1 MGGTAFWAIVA
12 LCALILLFG
21 EVSGQAKSKP
31 ITTHL
36 TAKWPDSPLL
46 LEASEYMAEESLATF
61 WGFVETI
68 AEMDV
73 NAYREKTDKEKF
85 EDTLMT
91 ASRFLLPSQLRILK
105 FALSVRAYSPKIEM
119 FRQIVIDRSLP
130 SPVECGAVV
139 DVGGQLVCDVDKVKK
154 LVEEGGG
161 DKPVVYEVDHHFP
174 GGENAKVVAV
184 LYAELGSPE
193 FPAFHQML
201 KELASAGKVDYILRH
216 RVQNHSPRRVRLSGY
231 GVELAIKSTEYKAQ
245 DDTKVQEEDR
255 EVVEDEEGEVE
266 VEGFLFNKL
275 ESLHPEKK
283 EDLNQLRKHLIESQH
298 EMAPMKVWQL
308 QHLSLQAAQRI
319 MSAPPDQQLSI
330 LVQTAQN
337 FPALARSLVRIK
349 VDDKMKREIL
359 KNQNTLSQ
367 QMDVNPSDAALFIN
381 GLLLDMEY
389 TTIFTLLDHIRSE
402 DRVIGGLHKL
412 GLEGEA
418 LTTLLALDA
427 SDGPQEYGID
437 IRDSAI
443 MWMNN
448 IETDKAYRK
457 WPSSTGEL
465 LRPTYPGMLRSIRK
479 NFHNLVIVADPSKA
493 STAELIRL
501 VESFM
506 NHNAPFR
513 IGLVIAVDSDESLRG
528 FDDAGLAM
536 LCAFNF
542 ISENFAGREDANLKA
557 LQFMIDIYGSSQGDI
572 TVADITNFFANKYP
586 STDLDDVFG
595 EDSDYDVG
603 RMLAQEFVEKAGITT
618 FPQVLMNGVPLPEKH
633 LNADEFEEVVL
644 MEVMRTTQM
653 LQKAVYR
660 GELGDKH
667 DVTDWL
673 MAMPNIM
680 PRLNDRILSTKS
692 SSYVDMTG
700 ESNLRLSAITLE
712 DFSALKA
719 TEMTSIMTNS
729 FHYLSTKTE
738 PAIRPLTVWIVA
750 DFDTEEGRGLLVEAI
765 KYLRE
770 SNSVRAYAVHN
781 LDTTKSTPGIFSRAV
796 EVAQNTLAPAV
807 ARQFLAKVLVKEN
820 AKKILNGSKK
830 WSDFGITGLDMDAF
844 LSRLSALKEDVFK
857 KHSAYARKVLSLSS
871 GARAVLANGRMLGT
885 LRPSEKFVQEDFG
898 LLEKY
903 FQSSLGEKITE
914 VLEGEDSLPKGN
926 INDMIMK
933 VAAILQTKPQSK
945 GRTNINLRAEQYS
958 VVKIPARDP
967 KMPAFDIV
975 AVCDPVSSAAQKL
988 GPILLVLQEV
998 VNANIR
1004 VVLNAR
1010 EKHSEMPLKSFYR
1023 FVLEPEPL
1031 FTDGGE
1037 LAPGPHARFTSIPE
1051 SPILTQNYHPPE
1063 NWLVE
1068 VVESL
1073 HDLDN
1078 IKLESVESGV
1088 HSEFELE
1095 NLLLEGHCFEQSSGN
1110 PPRGLQFTLGNNNQP
1125 VMVDTIV
1132 MANLGYFQLKAN
1144 PGAWLLKLR
1153 HGRSADIYSI
1163 ASHEGTDTPA
1173 GSEDVQVVMG
1183 SFKSHVVKLRV
1194 AKKPGKQHMQLL
1206 SDESDEG
1213 GGLWNS
1219 ITSMPVIGPIVEEQ
1233 RVLVRQVFDLVRILW
1248 TSTFTSGSSSDDQDE
1263 TINIFSV
1270 ASGHLYERFLRI
1282 MMVSVL
1288 RHTKAPVK
1296 FWFLKNFLSP
1306 NFKDALPLLAN
1317 EYGFEY
1323 ELVQYKWPRWLH
1335 QQSEKQRIIWGY
1347 KILFLDVL
1355 FPLDI
1360 KKIIFV
1366 DADQVVR
1373 ADIKDLNNEDLDGA
1387 PYGFVPFC
1395 DSRKEIEGFR
1405 FWKQGYWHNH
1415 LAGRKYHISALFVVD
1430 LKRFRQIAAGDRLR
1444 GQYQGLSQDPNSL
1457 SNLDQDLPNNMIHQ
1471 VRIKSLPQDW
1481 LWCESWCDDESKK
1494 TAKIIDLCNNPMTKE
1509 AKLVAAQRIISEWTE
1524 YDADIKNVMQGFK
1537 ESKASPAPDS
1547 SSQRSHIEL

>member
-1 MGGTAFWAIVA
+1 MKGLKCKGFTRMGGTAFWAIVA

-765 KYLRE
+765 KYLHF
-770 SNSVRAYAVHN
+770 AHYTH
-781 LDTTKSTPGIFSRAV
+781 
-796 EVAQNTLAPAV
+796 
-807 ARQFLAKVLVKEN
+807 
-820 AKKILNGSKK
+820 
-830 WSDFGITGLDMDAF
+830 
-844 LSRLSALKEDVFK
+844 
-857 KHSAYARKVLSLSS
+857 HSLS
-871 GARAVLANGRMLGT
+871 
-885 LRPSEKFVQEDFG
+885 F
-898 LLEKY
+898 
-903 FQSSLGEKITE
+903 
-914 VLEGEDSLPKGN
+914 
-926 INDMIMK
+926 
-933 VAAILQTKPQSK
+933 
-945 GRTNINLRAEQYS
+945 
-958 VVKIPARDP
+958 
-967 KMPAFDIV
+967 
-975 AVCDPVSSAAQKL
+975 
-988 GPILLVLQEV
+988 
-998 VNANIR
+998 
-1004 VVLNAR
+1004 
-1010 EKHSEMPLKSFYR
+1010 HSFYR

-1206 SDESDEG
+1206 SDESDE
-1213 GGLWNS
+1213 
-1219 ITSMPVIGPIVEEQ
+1219 
-1233 RVLVRQVFDLVRILW
+1233 
-1248 TSTFTSGSSSDDQDE
+1248 GSSSDDQDE

-1457 SNLDQDLPNNMIHQ
+1457 SNLDQRWCVRWVWEVKPRPQHITPHPSTPSELALQLPLAGNEENEI
-1471 VRIKSLPQDW
+1471 VAIK
-1481 LWCESWCDDESKK
+1481 
-1494 TAKIIDLCNNPMTKE
+1494 
-1509 AKLVAAQRIISEWTE
+1509 V
-1524 YDADIKNVMQGFK
+1524 
-1537 ESKASPAPDS
+1537 
-1547 SSQRSHIEL
+1547 

>member
-1 MGGTAFWAIVA
+1 MRGAAIRAIGV
-12 LCALILLFG
+12 LSALILLAG
-21 EVSGQAKSKP
+21 RVAGQAKGKP

-36 TAKWPDSPLL
+36 SAKWSNTPLL

-61 WGFVETI
+61 WGFVEAMVEVDPHT
-68 AEMDV
+68 
-73 NAYREKTDKEKF
+73 YTKKSDKEKF
-85 EDTLMT
+85 ETMLAA

-105 FALSVRAYSPKIEM
+105 LSLSVRAYSPKVET
-119 FRQIVIDRSLP
+119 FQQIVLDRGLP
-130 SPVECGAVV
+130 STGECGAVV
-139 DVGGQLVCDVDKVKK
+139 DVAGQLTCDAREVRK
-154 LVEEGGG
+154 LVEGAAGER
-161 DKPVVYEVDHHFP
+161 PVVYEVDHHFP

-193 FPAFHQML
+193 FPVFHQVL
-201 KELASAGKVDYILRH
+201 KELAIAGKVDYVLRH
-216 RVQNHSPRRVRLSGY
+216 RVKNQSSRRVRLSGY

-245 DDTKVQEEDR
+245 DDTKVQEEGR
-255 EVVEDEEGEVE
+255 EQEEDEEAEVE
-266 VEGFLFNKL
+266 VEGFLFSKL

-283 EDLNQLRKHLIESQH
+283 EDLNQLRKHLVESQH

-319 MSAPPDQQLSI
+319 MSAPADERLSI

-359 KNQNTLSQ
+359 KNQNTLT
-367 QMDVNPSDAALFIN
+367 QMEVNPSDAALYIN

-418 LTTLLALDA
+418 LKTLLGLDT
-427 SDGPQEYGID
+427 SEGPQEYGID

-443 MWMNN
+443 MWINN

-465 LRPTYPGMLRSIRK
+465 LRPTYLGMLRSIRK

-493 STAELIRL
+493 GAAELIRM
-501 VESFM
+501 VESFIT
-506 NHNAPFR
+506 HTAPVR
-513 IGLVIAVDSDESLRG
+513 VGLVFSVDSDESLRG
-528 FDDAGLAM
+528 FDDPGLAM

-542 ISENFAGREDANLKA
+542 ISENFAGREDANYKA
-557 LQFMIDIYGSSQGDI
+557 LQFLLDIYSTAQGDV
-572 TVADITNFFANKYP
+572 TVADVTSLFKSKYP
-586 STDLDDVFG
+586 STDLEDVFG

-603 RMLAQEFVEKAGITT
+603 RMLAQDFVEKAGITS
-618 FPQVLMNGVPLPEKH
+618 FPQALMNGVPLPEKH
-633 LNADEFEEVVL
+633 LNVDEFEEVVL
-644 MEVMRTTQM
+644 MEVMRATQV
-653 LQKAVYR
+653 LQRAVYR
-660 GELGDKH
+660 GELNDKH

-680 PRLNDRILSTKS
+680 PRLNERILSTKS
-692 SSYVDMTG
+692 SKYVDMTG
-700 ESNLRLSAITLE
+700 ESDLKLSGISVE

-719 TEMTSIMTNS
+719 PEMTSILANT
-729 FHYLSTKTE
+729 FRYLSTKSE
-738 PAIRPLTVWIVA
+738 PAIRPLTMWLVA
-750 DFDTEEGRGLLVEAI
+750 DFDTEEGRALLLEAV

-770 SNSVRAYAVHN
+770 SNSVRVYAVHN
-781 LDTTKSTPGIFSRAV
+781 LDTTSSTPGVFSRAI
-796 EVAQNTLAPAV
+796 EVAQATLAPAV

-820 AKKILNGSKK
+820 ARKILDGSKK
-830 WSDFGITGLDMDAF
+830 WSDFELSGLDMDAY
-844 LSRLSALKEDVFK
+844 LSRLSALKDDVFK
-857 KHSAYARKVLSLSS
+857 KHAAYARKVLSLPP
-871 GARAVLANGRMLGT
+871 GAHAVLANGRMLGT
-885 LRPSEKFVQEDFG
+885 LRPSEKFVQEDLG

-903 FQSSLGEKITE
+903 FQSTLGEKITE

-945 GRTNINLRAEQYS
+945 GRTNLNLRSDQYS
-958 VVKIPARDP
+958 VIRIPPRDP
-967 KMPAFDIV
+967 DMPAFEIV

-988 GPILLVLQEV
+988 GPILMVLQEV
-998 VNANIR
+998 VNADIR
-1004 VVLNAR
+1004 VILNAR

-1031 FTDGGE
+1031 FSESGE
-1037 LAPGPHARFTSIPE
+1037 LAPGPHARFTGLPE

-1078 IKLESVESGV
+1078 IKLELVESGV

-1095 NLLLEGHCFEQSSGN
+1095 HLLLEGHCFEQSTGN
-1110 PPRGLQFTLGNNNQP
+1110 PPRGLQFTLGNSKQP
-1125 VMVDTIV
+1125 VLVDTIV

-1153 HGRSADIYSI
+1153 NGRSAEIYSI

-1173 GSEDVQVVMG
+1173 GSEDVQVVMS
-1183 SFKSHVVKLRV
+1183 SFKSHVVKVRV

-1206 SDESDEG
+1206 ADENEEGG

-1219 ITSMPVIGPIVEEQ
+1219 ITS
-1233 RVLVRQVFDLVRILW
+1233 
-1248 TSTFTSGSSSDDQDE
+1248 TFSSGGAADDPDD
-1263 TINIFSV
+1263 TVNIFSV

-1282 MMVSVL
+1282 MMVSVV
-1288 RHTKAPVK
+1288 RHTKTPVK

-1306 NFKDALPLLAN
+1306 SFKDILPLLAK

-1373 ADIKDLNNEDLDGA
+1373 GDIKDLNNEDLDGA

-1405 FWKQGYWHNH
+1405 FWKQGYWRNH
-1415 LAGRKYHISALFVVD
+1415 LAGRRYHISALFVVD
-1430 LKRFRQIAAGDRLR
+1430 LKKFRRIAAGDRLR

-1457 SNLDQDLPNNMIHQ
+1457 SNLDQDLPNNMVHQ

-1509 AKLVAAQRIISEWTE
+1509 AKLVAAQRIIPEWIDYDTE
-1524 YDADIKNVMQGFK
+1524 IKNVMQGFK
-1537 ESKASPAPDS
+1537 ESRASQSEDS
-1547 SSQRSHIEL
+1547 SSHRSHTEL

>member
-1 MGGTAFWAIVA
+1 MKEGA
-12 LCALILLFG
+12 G
-21 EVSGQAKSKP
+21 E
-31 ITTHL
+31 
-36 TAKWPDSPLL
+36 
-46 LEASEYMAEESLATF
+46 
-61 WGFVETI
+61 
-68 AEMDV
+68 
-73 NAYREKTDKEKF
+73 R
-85 EDTLMT
+85 
-91 ASRFLLPSQLRILK
+91 
-105 FALSVRAYSPKIEM
+105 
-119 FRQIVIDRSLP
+119 
-130 SPVECGAVV
+130 
-139 DVGGQLVCDVDKVKK
+139 
-154 LVEEGGG
+154 
-161 DKPVVYEVDHHFP
+161 PVVYEVDHHYP

-184 LYAELGSPE
+184 LYGELGSAE
-193 FPAFHQML
+193 FPVFHQVL
-201 KELASAGKVDYILRH
+201 KELASAGKVDYIFRH
-216 RVQNHSPRRVRLSGY
+216 RVKNQSSRRVRLSGY

-245 DDTKVQEEDR
+245 DDTKVQEEGR
-255 EVVEDEEGEVE
+255 EEVEDEETEVE
-266 VEGFLFNKL
+266 VEGFLFSKL
-275 ESLHPEKK
+275 ESLHPDKK
-283 EDLNQLRKHLIESQH
+283 EDLNQLRKHLVESQH

-319 MSAPPDQQLSI
+319 MSAPADQQLSI
-330 LVQTAQN
+330 LAQTAQN

-359 KNQNTLSQ
+359 KNQNTISQ
-367 QMDVNPSDAALFIN
+367 QMDVGASDAALFIN

-389 TTIFTLLDHIRSE
+389 TTVFTLLDHIRSE

-418 LTTLLALDA
+418 LKTLLALDA

-493 STAELIRL
+493 ATAELIRM
-501 VESFM
+501 VESFIT
-506 NHNAPFR
+506 HNAPFR
-513 IGLVIAVDSDESLRG
+513 VGLVIAVDPEESLRG
-528 FDDAGLAM
+528 FDDPGMAM

-542 ISENFAGREDANLKA
+542 ISENFAGREDANYKA
-557 LQFMIDIYGSSQGDI
+557 LQFLSDIYSSSQGDV
-572 TVADITNFFANKYP
+572 TVADVTSLFKSKYP
-586 STDLDDVFG
+586 STDLEDVFG

-603 RMLAQEFVEKAGITT
+603 RLLAQEFVEKAGITNL
-618 FPQVLMNGVPLPEKH
+618 PQALMNGVPLPEKH

-644 MEVMRTTQM
+644 MEVMRTTQT

-673 MAMPNIM
+673 MALPNIM
-680 PRLNDRILSTKS
+680 PRLNERILSTKS

-700 ESNLRLSAITLE
+700 ESSLKLSGISVE

-719 TEMTSIMTNS
+719 SEMTSIMTNS
-729 FHYLSTKTE
+729 FRYLSTKSE
-738 PAIRPLTVWIVA
+738 PAIRPLTVWVVA
-750 DFDTEEGRGLLVEAI
+750 DFDTEEGRGLLVDAV

-770 SNSVRAYAVHN
+770 SNSVRVCAVHN
-781 LDTTKSTPGIFSRAV
+781 MDVTKGTPGLFSQAI
-796 EVAQNTLAPAV
+796 EVAQTTLAPAV

-820 AKKILNGSKK
+820 ARKILDGSKK
-830 WSDFGITGLDMDAF
+830 WSDFEITGLDMDAF
-844 LSRLSALKEDVFK
+844 QSRLSSLKDEVFK
-857 KHSAYARKVLSLSS
+857 KHSIYSRKVLSLSP

-885 LRPSEKFVQEDFG
+885 FRSSEKFVQEDYG

-903 FQSSLGEKITE
+903 FQSTLGEKITE
-914 VLEGEDSLPKGN
+914 VLEAEDVLPKGN

-945 GRTNINLRAEQYS
+945 GRMNVNLRSEQHS
-958 VVKIPARDP
+958 VVKIPPRDP
-967 KMPAFDIV
+967 SLPAFDIV
-975 AVCDPVSSAAQKL
+975 AICDPVSNAAQKL
-988 GPILLVLQEV
+988 GPVLLVLQEV

-1031 FTDGGE
+1031 FTEGGE
-1037 LAPGPHARFTSIPE
+1037 LAPGPHARFTGIPE

-1068 VVESL
+1068 VVESI

-1095 NLLLEGHCFEQSSGN
+1095 YLLLEGHCFEQSTGN
-1110 PPRGLQFTLGNNNQP
+1110 PPRGLQFTLGNTKQP

-1173 GSEDVQVVMG
+1173 GSEDVQVVMS
-1183 SFKSHVVKLRV
+1183 SFKSHVVKVRV

-1206 SDESDEG
+1206 SDDDDDGG

-1219 ITSMPVIGPIVEEQ
+1219 ITS
-1233 RVLVRQVFDLVRILW
+1233 
-1248 TSTFTSGSSSDDQDE
+1248 TFTSGAAEDQDE
-1263 TINIFSV
+1263 TVNIFSV

-1306 NFKDALPLLAN
+1306 NFKDALPLLAK

-1373 ADIKDLNNEDLDGA
+1373 ADIKDLNSEDLDGA

-1405 FWKQGYWHNH
+1405 FWKQGYWRNH

-1430 LKRFRQIAAGDRLR
+1430 LKKFRHIAAGDRLR

-1457 SNLDQDLPNNMIHQ
+1457 SNLDQDLPNNMVHQ

-1509 AKLVAAQRIISEWTE
+1509 AKLVAAQRIISEWNE
-1524 YDADIKNVMQGFK
+1524 YDTEMKNVMQGIRL
-1537 ESKASPAPDS
+1537 SKTSQTQDS
-1547 SSQRSHIEL
+1547 SSHKSHIEL